1 MTTILSGAQ
10 VSPSGDPGPLPPAA
24 VSADTGNIAT
34 LGSDNLILVPQQTIW
49 YQRLRAFNALGN
61 PTFECDARTA
71 AIGTSAAGTFALD
84 RWIRGGPGIVASAV
98 QSPVASGN
106 VITLPN
112 TNFGITSKYL
122 RVTLTTQK
130 PTLAATDNLLIY
142 QHVEGPRLRELIN
155 DVHSVSIL
163 CRGPANFSFGFW
175 MRDSGGT
182 YMLTLLCTLGAVAN
196 IWTLITLPNL
206 AVWTPAG
213 TYSLASGTLGY
224 DCGVCL
230 AAGSSQTTTAN
241 GVWLNNGGFFGALGQ
256 SNFAAQPANAIF
268 DLAYIG
274 HEPGPLATTPQ
285 DISFDDNLLAC
296 GRYWQKTW
304 DYSMAIAN
312 VGNQSGMVRGSIT
325 GTQVQI
331 NPGATFPIRMAKD
344 PTVTAYSPSTGAAG
358 MVRAIGAGADKAATT
373 STNVGETGYVLNLST
388 ALAAADSFQWH
399 HVADTG
405 W

>member
-1 MTTILSGAQ
+1 MTTILSGSQ

-34 LGSDNLILVPQQTIW
+34 LGSDNLISVPQQTIW
-49 YQRLRAFNALGN
+49 YQRLRSFNSLGN
-61 PTFECDARTA
+61 PTFEVDARTVGA
-71 AIGTSAAGTFALD
+71 GTSAGNTFALD
-84 RWIRGGPGIVASAV
+84 RWIRAGALGVNV
-98 QSPVASGN
+98 FQQPVATGN
-106 VITLPN
+106 VIAVPN

-122 RVTLTTQK
+122 RFTLTTQK
-130 PTLAATDNLLIY
+130 PTLAAGDYIFI
-142 QHVEGPRLRELIN
+142 QQDVEGPRLRELIN
-155 DVHSVSIL
+155 DVHSISIL
-163 CRGPANFSFGFW
+163 CRGPANLAFAVVV
-175 MRDSGGT
+175 RDST
-182 YMLTLLCTLGAVAN
+182 SAYSLCNLCTLGPN
-196 IWTLITLPNL
+196 PNLWYLITLPNL
-206 AVWTPAG
+206 AIWTPSG
-213 TYSLASGTLGY
+213 TFPLTPGNLGYYFIVCLASGSTFIPP
-224 DCGVCL
+224 
-230 AAGSSQTTTAN
+230 AN
-241 GVWLNNGGFFGALGQ
+241 GSWQSGNFIGAVGM
-256 SNFAAQPANAIF
+256 SNFAAQPVNTIF
-268 DLAYIG
+268 DIAYVG
-274 HEPGPLATTPQ
+274 HEPGALATTPQ
-285 DISFDDNLLAC
+285 DLSFDDNLLAC

-331 NPGATFPIRMAKD
+331 NPGATFPIRMAKV